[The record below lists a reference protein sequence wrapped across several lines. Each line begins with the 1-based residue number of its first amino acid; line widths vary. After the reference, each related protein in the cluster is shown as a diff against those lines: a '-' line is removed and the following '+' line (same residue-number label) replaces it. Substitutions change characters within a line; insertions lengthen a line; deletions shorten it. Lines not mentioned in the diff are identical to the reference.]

1 MGKQPQKQ
9 YQPTPPI
16 KSIGVTMTTKTVISQ
31 LNGQIRPVLDL
42 ADELRSIGL
51 DRDLPIPQIAV
62 MGDQSSGKSS
72 VLEAISS
79 IPFPRG
85 AGLVTRCAT
94 QIRMSSANEW
104 SASIRWV
111 SKKEVEITGKWDKL
125 KTPEDVTAAIERI
138 TKEIG
143 KTDSDIVVDKEIEII
158 WKAPD
163 APDLTIIDLPG
174 IVRTAIEG
182 QSERTK
188 DQVNN
193 LLDKYLKEERTIV
206 LAVVPLNVD
215 VATVEILERAAQVDK
230 GGNRTMGVLTKPDR
244 VESSSEAAALAL
256 AQNITKPLMHGY
268 VMVKNRTQEE
278 LEGGMSL
285 KDARVAE
292 KNYFDSSPY
301 ERTGARLG
309 VEELTT
315 ALTNLL
321 VNLIVT
327 AIPEMKNQV
336 AEKLENSRSLL
347 KAYGEHP
354 PETFSSCTIVLSGIV
369 RKLSDFLRVTSNEV
383 SGNNSS
389 VLFVEREAR
398 KLFVKEVNKTK
409 PGFGGENDWYNVK
422 VLTTGDEGEQEQLDV
437 AVTHEE
443 VGSEINVWFENP
455 KPLGYEYDDD
465 DYTTN
470 GYKMAKVVKIQPH
483 FRGELAERMEN
494 FRGRELPGFLNFTLF
509 AKIMGEYVSL
519 WTAPAEKFRASVS
532 KALLQAGK
540 TFIENEERAKNFP
553 SLTSRLVDEVEA
565 FVAEA
570 DDTAR
575 SDLDSLIH
583 RELLPSTENHYLF
596 DTINKI
602 RNERITNKVNKLS
615 DPVTRSAI
623 IAMLKSDIGNE
634 SNESAEVQDMIDI
647 LSAYW
652 KLAVKRYIDSAAQV
666 VASTYSR
673 PEVIENLEKHLVTK
687 FMDDGRLVSF
697 FRVDA
702 ATKRN
707 REELESTI
715 ERLEKAKAL
724 ISSLNLGN

>member
-1 MGKQPQKQ
+1 
-9 YQPTPPI
+9 
-16 KSIGVTMTTKTVISQ
+16 MTTKTVISQ

-111 SKKEVEITGKWDKL
+111 SKKEVGTGKWDKM

-182 QSERTK
+182 QSESTK

-292 KNYFDSSPY
+292 KKYFDSSPY

-409 PGFGGENDWYNVK
+409 PGFGGENDRYNVK
-422 VLTTGDEGEQEQLDV
+422 VLTTGDEGEQEQRDV
-437 AVTHEE
+437 AVTHQE
-443 VGSEINVWFENP
+443 VGSEITVCFRKP
-455 KPLGYEYDDD
+455 KPLGYEYDSSDYEWKSD
-465 DYTTN
+465 YEWEQEQRDVASGYTTN

-615 DPVTRSAI
+615 DPVTKSAI

-687 FMDDGRLVSF
+687 FMDNDRLVSF